1 MTNWDNTNWNNI
13 VDNVKKKVD
22 EYVEI
27 WKSGGEKPTNML
39 MAWKDALY
47 AINAQAMIDALTDK
61 NKNKLL
67 GEIYNTIKTHAKIIK
82 TNPNY
87 LNSPHNLIILMKS
100 CYLYYLLNEDLPK
113 EK

>member
-1 MTNWDNTNWNNI
+1 MTEKWIEAKWDEIMN
-13 VDNVKKKVD
+13 DVKEIEA

-27 WKSGGEKPTNML
+27 WKSGEEPVNKL
-39 MAWKDALY
+39 MAWKDKLY
-47 AINAQAMIDALTDK
+47 AFNAKAMIDAISGK

-67 GEIYNTIKTHAKIIK
+67 GEIYDTIKTHAKIIK